1 MAITL
6 IQQPQLISP
15 VYNPIP
21 FVVDSDNK
29 NEDNFNY
36 IFDLYESDG
45 VTLGDRLI
53 RVRVAGEPVTGYGIF
68 NPQKVLQSYINNT
81 FNPDL
86 TGCTTPDYVEY
97 TIEVGEAYTYIW
109 DFTGTTGVVIVGSP
123 FLLNVK
129 LTSSQT
135 HLYQLGDVINISNC
149 AHTPYNGN
157 WEIIDIPNSTSIT
170 IYLGVSTL
178 SSFTGETKLFND
190 EQTFFTGLT
199 TISGNTVHN
208 AAIDTYDYID
218 YRNEGFV
225 LDNYYPNVTG
235 STEFYTNAFDNYK
248 VRLSNRGSFITFQ
261 NVYEDVLHPNPDLL
275 NVITSDGGEFLIDL
289 ACTGNTIEVGVFPW
303 NLNNTASG
311 AITIISGTLP
321 IIKNA
326 TESYTV
332 SLQESTTTSVNIIQ
346 AYPSVVNG
354 NITINKGGV
363 YNGAN
368 YFVWIDG
375 TNTFYLWYD
384 LPNLSWQVSNA
395 LGGGNDYLISANSG
409 TSLCPPIGTYGIEWL
424 NGSNPLFT
432 NFETD
437 DCFLTNI
444 IQPFNIKLYEYCN
457 KWDNFEF
464 LFMDRKGSWLPMNF
478 ELVQRKNI
486 SINRKSF
493 KKGLELNYGY
503 NDRGTTV
510 VQNEL
515 SYRYTVV
522 SNWFSEE
529 QSLLFE
535 EFISSPEIFWN
546 YKGDGIFIPINIT
559 KLSEEIKDKRNSRLI
574 QYTIEFEI
582 SNNPMVQTG

>member
-45 VTLGDRLI
+45 VTLGDKLI
-53 RVRVAGEPVTGYGIF
+53 RVRVAGEPITGYGIF
-68 NPQKVLQSYINNT
+68 NPQKVLQSYIDNT
-81 FNPDL
+81 FTPDL

-97 TIEVGEAYTYIW
+97 TIEVGEAYTFDW
-109 DFTGTTGVVIVGSP
+109 NFTGNIGVAVTGST
-123 FLLNVK
+123 FLLNVQ
-129 LTSSQT
+129 LTGT
-135 HLYQLGDVINISNC
+135 TIHYYNVGDVINISNC
-149 AHTPYNGN
+149 PHIPYNGN
-157 WEIIDIPNSTSIT
+157 WEVLNIPNNQSVTLD
-170 IYLGVSTL
+170 LGVSSLT
-178 SSFTGETKLFND
+178 SFSGTTKLFND

-225 LDNYYPNVTG
+225 LDNYYPSVTG
-235 STEFYTNAFDNYK
+235 STEFYTNAFEDYK
-248 VRLSNRGSFITFQ
+248 VRLTNRGSFVTFQ
-261 NVYEDVLHPNPDLL
+261 NVYQDYFHPNPDLL
-275 NVITSDGGEFLIDL
+275 NVRTSDGGRFLIDL

-311 AITIISGTLP
+311 DITIINGTLP
-321 IIKNA
+321 MIKNT

-332 SLQESTTTSVNIIQ
+332 SLSRSGRNSVDIVQ
-346 AYPSVVNG
+346 TYPSVVNTNVVADTYG
-354 NITINKGGV
+354 T

-368 YFVWIDG
+368 YFVWVDG

-384 LPNLSWQVSNA
+384 LPNLNWQVSNV

-409 TSLCPPIGTYGIEWL
+409 TTLCPPLGQYGIEWFD
-424 NGSNPLFT
+424 GSNPLFT
-432 NFETD
+432 NFQTK

-444 IQPFNIKLYEYCN
+444 IQPFRIKLYEYCN

-486 SINRKSF
+486 SINRKTF
-493 KKGLELNYGY
+493 KKGLGLNYGY

-522 SNWFSEE
+522 SNWFTEE

-535 EFISSPEIFWN
+535 EFMSSPEIFWN
-546 YKGDGIFIPINIT
+546 YKGEGIFIPINII
-559 KLSEEIKDKRNSRLI
+559 KLSEEIKDKKNSRLI